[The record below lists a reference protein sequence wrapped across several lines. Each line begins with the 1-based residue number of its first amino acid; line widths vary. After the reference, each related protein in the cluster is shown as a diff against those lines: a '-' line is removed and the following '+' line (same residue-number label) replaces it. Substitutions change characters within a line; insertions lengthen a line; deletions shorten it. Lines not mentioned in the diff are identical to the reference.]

1 MSQPPYPYP
10 AALIFGIPGA
20 GKGTQGDILKVVPGF
35 YHISSGVVFRQLDKT
50 SEVARIVRSYINR
63 GELVPDELTMR
74 IFLSYLEARRESGE
88 FRPEHDLLLL
98 DGIPRDVT
106 QVQSLTPYI
115 DVKLVLHL
123 VCSDEEAMIE
133 RIRKRALLENR
144 PDDASEEVTRKRFE
158 VYRQI
163 TVPVLQEY
171 PPAIIRDIDSTR
183 TQAEVLLDI
192 LKELVPVFK
201 QSFPRALAGAARS
214 GAR

>member
-1 MSQPPYPYP
+1 MSQPLSQPPYPYP

-20 GKGTQGDILKVVPGF
+20 GKGTQGDILRVVPGF

-50 SEVARIVRSYINR
+50 SEVARTVRSYINR

-106 QVQSLTPYI
+106 QVQSLKPYI

-158 VYRQI
+158 VYRQV

-171 PPAIIRDIDSTR
+171 PAEIIRDVDSTQ
-183 TQAEVLLDI
+183 TQAEVLLAI

-201 QSFPRALAGAARS
+201 QAFPRKLPR
-214 GAR
+214 RK

>member
-35 YHISSGVVFRQLDKT
+35 YHISSGVVFRQLDRT
-50 SEVARIVRSYINR
+50 SDVARTVRSYINR

-98 DGIPRDVT
+98 DGIPRDVH
-106 QVQSLTPYI
+106 QVQSLKPYI
-115 DVKLVLHL
+115 DVRLVLHL

-133 RIRKRALLENR
+133 RIRKRAVLENR
-144 PDDASEEVTRKRFE
+144 PDDASEDVTRKRFE
-158 VYRQI
+158 VYRQV

-171 PPAIIRDIDSTR
+171 PPEFIRDIDSTQ
-183 TQAEVLLDI
+183 TQAEVLLSI

-201 QSFPRALAGAARS
+201 QGFPRKLPAR
-214 GAR
+214 G